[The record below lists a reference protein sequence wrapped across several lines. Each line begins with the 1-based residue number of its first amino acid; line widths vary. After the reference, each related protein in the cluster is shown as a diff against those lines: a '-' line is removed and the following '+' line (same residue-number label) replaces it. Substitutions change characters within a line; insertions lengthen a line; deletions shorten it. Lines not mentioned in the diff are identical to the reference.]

1 MSSAC
6 CTLSSAQKQRRSVQK
21 RRGFP
26 SLQSIIIALARGA
39 IMDKF
44 FNHLYSKFLLRDLLG
59 KALPGLL
66 LLIGVFSVFWPHRIW
81 RVLFKRR
88 TNLFPYLL
96 LYGASV
102 ALGGLAR
109 SVNPWRF
116 LWKRWHI

>member
-1 MSSAC
+1 
-6 CTLSSAQKQRRSVQK
+6 
-21 RRGFP
+21 
-26 SLQSIIIALARGA
+26 
-39 IMDKF
+39 MDKF

-66 LLIGVFSVFWPHRIW
+66 LLIGVFSVFWPHTIW

-88 TNLFPYLL
+88 TNLFTYVL

-116 LWKRWHI
+116 LWKRWRI

>member
-1 MSSAC
+1 
-6 CTLSSAQKQRRSVQK
+6 
-21 RRGFP
+21 
-26 SLQSIIIALARGA
+26 
-39 IMDKF
+39 MDKF

-66 LLIGVFSVFWPHRIW
+66 LLIGVFSVFWPHTIW

-88 TNLFPYLL
+88 TNLFPYVL